1 MINTAGLFAAPIQTR
16 RSGWVV
22 LTLFLFLPTTPAVL
36 RKFWPGQPEFIESLP
51 MLAILTTFLWALPRA
66 RNFPSYIALPMAIWM
81 GIQAIYTIP
90 ALMRHPVL
98 DVTSFM
104 VRTVPIMMPVIAFTG
119 ICATVTLG
127 GASS

>member
-22 LTLFLFLPTTPAVL
+22 LTLFLFLSTTPAVL
-36 RKFWPGQPEFIESLP
+36 RKFWPGQPGFIESLP
-51 MLAILTTFLWALPRA
+51 MLAILRALPRA

-81 GIQAIYTIP
+81 GIQATYTIP
-90 ALMRHPVL
+90 ALVRHPVL
-98 DVTSFM
+98 GVTSFM
-104 VRTVPIMMPVIAFTG
+104 VRTVPIMMPVIAFAG